1 MIVTIDGPAGAGKST
16 IARKLAET
24 LGFNFLD
31 TGAMYRAITLGAIR
45 KQIEFSDTALLI
57 SHARSSTIEWK
68 EDRLILDE
76 DDVTQEI
83 RSPVVTD
90 SIRHVADV
98 KEIRDALSE
107 QQRRIAESQDI
118 VTEGRDQGTD
128 VFPHAECKIFL
139 TASPAERAKRRH
151 QQLAELGR
159 PIPLEQILETQNRRD
174 AEDRERPQGAL
185 RPADDAVI
193 INSDG
198 LSFEAVIDMM
208 LAAVQEKIDSQASQ
222 TVQASEHQAD
232 S

>member
-16 IARKLAET
+16 IARQLAKS

-45 KQIEFSDTALLI
+45 KQIDFSEKGLLI
-57 SHARSSTIEWK
+57 QLAQTSTIEWHG
-68 EDRLILDE
+68 DRLLLDNT
-76 DDVTQEI
+76 DVTQEI
-83 RSPVVTD
+83 RSPIVTD
-90 SIRHVADV
+90 SIKYVADL
-98 KEIRDALSE
+98 KEIREALSA
-107 QQRRIAESQDI
+107 QQRHIADSKNI

-159 PIPLEQILETQNRRD
+159 PIPLEQILEAQNRRD
-174 AEDRERPQGAL
+174 AEDQQRPQGAL

-198 LSFEAVIDMM
+198 LTFEVVVQMM
-208 LAAVQEKIDSQASQ
+208 LK
-222 TVQASEHQAD
+222 TVQDKLQSQQAHTSDHQTE

>member
-16 IARKLAET
+16 IARQLADT
-24 LGFNFLD
+24 LGFHFLD

-45 KQIEFSDTALLI
+45 KQIEFNDKAALI
-57 SHARSSTIEWK
+57 SFARESTIECQNG
-68 EDRLILDE
+68 RILLND

-90 SIRHVADV
+90 SIKHVADV
-98 KEIRDALSE
+98 TEIRDALSE
-107 QQRRIAESQDI
+107 QQRRIANCQNI

-139 TASPAERAKRRH
+139 TASPVERAQRRH

-159 PIPLEQILETQNRRD
+159 PIPVEKILEAQNRRD
-174 AEDRERPQGAL
+174 AEDSERPHGAL

-193 INSDG
+193 IHSDG
-198 LSFEAVIDMM
+198 LTFDDV
-208 LAAVQEKIDSQASQ
+208 VQKILITVQQKTEQADASQ
-222 TVQASEHQAD
+222 Q
-232 S
+232 

>member
-16 IARKLAET
+16 IARQLADR

-45 KQIEFSDTALLI
+45 KQIDFNDKKVLI
-57 SHARSSTIEWK
+57 SYTRSSTIEWNN
-68 EDRLILDE
+68 DRILLND
-76 DDVTQEI
+76 DDVTDEI

-90 SIRHVADV
+90 SIKHVADV
-98 KEIRDALSE
+98 TEIREALSE
-107 QQRRIAESQDI
+107 QQRRIAQSQDI

-128 VFPHAECKIFL
+128 VFPHAGCKFFL
-139 TASPAERAKRRH
+139 TASPAERARRRH
-151 QQLAELGR
+151 HQLAERGR
-159 PIPLEQILETQNRRD
+159 PIPVEQILAAQNRRD

-193 INSDG
+193 IHSDG
-198 LSFEAVIDMM
+198 LTFEAV
-208 LAAVQEKIDSQASQ
+208 VQQILI
-222 TVQASEHQAD
+222 TVQQRLATQQDNPSKQSAD